1 MSCIIIYELFLSF
14 LFRRKQF
21 MEKVLD
27 IMQDEITE
35 RIYEDLINDL
45 EGIRY
50 P

>member
-1 MSCIIIYELFLSF
+1 MSFFFLFF

-27 IMQDEITE
+27 IMQNEITE
-35 RIYEDLINDL
+35 RIYNDLIDDL
-45 EGIRY
+45 ESIRY